1 MSTLVLLTESYPLG
15 GLTEPSFIGPEIDAL
30 AAEFDRVI
38 IAPVLNRG
46 PLLPLPPNVTADR
59 SFLSRRP
66 SSTDKGISLLWPDT
80 WRHIWADSSFIHSPR
95 QALAALAFSAYARH
109 YRRQI
114 HKLITHHSLDLANTL
129 FYSFWFDY
137 HTAALAGINGAKFIT
152 RAHGYDIYD
161 SENPFLSHS
170 WRQAALAR
178 MEACFPVSDHGTDY
192 IRTDYPEYAEKVHT
206 RHLGTAHPAGINPP
220 PSPAAGDSAFTL
232 MSIARVAPEKRV
244 DLLCRCLC
252 HWAGTHPSRQVRWI
266 HVGDGP
272 LMDALRREVAKAP
285 ANLTTEL
292 TGALPNAEVHR
303 LLATR
308 HVDITA
314 MLSRSEGLGL
324 AACESLSYGV
334 PVIATA
340 VGGLPETIDVRTGVL
355 LSPDPT
361 PEEFAR
367 RLDEAMPS
375 LTQMRPDARI
385 RWAENFDASR
395 LRREFAN
402 EIRNMLP

>member
-15 GLTEPSFIGPEIDAL
+15 GQTEPSFVGPEIDAL

-38 IAPVLNRG
+38 IVPVLDRG
-46 PLLPLPPNVTADR
+46 PQHPLPPNVTADL
-59 SFLSRRP
+59 SFLTRRP
-66 SSTDKGISLLWPDT
+66 SPTDKAAALLWPET
-80 WRHIWADSSFIHSPR
+80 WRHLWADRSFIHSPR

-114 HKLITHHSLDLANTL
+114 RKLVRRHSLDLTDTL

-137 HTAALAGINGAKFIT
+137 HTAALAGIKGAKFIT

-178 MEACFPVSDHGTDY
+178 MAACFPVSDFGTDY
-192 IRTDYPEYAEKVHT
+192 IRTDYPEYAAKIHS
-206 RHLGTAHPAGINPP
+206 RRLGSAPPVGINPP
-220 PSPAAGDSAFTL
+220 AAAGGDSAFTL

-252 HWAGTHPSRQVRWI
+252 HWAGTHPSRQVSWI

-272 LMDALRREVAKAP
+272 LTDTLRREAAKAP
-285 ANLTTEL
+285 ANLTIEL

-324 AACESLSYGV
+324 AACESMAYGV
-334 PVIATA
+334 PVMATD
-340 VGGLPETIDVRTGVL
+340 VGGLPETINDRTGVL

-367 RLDEAMPS
+367 RLDEAMPR
-375 LTQMRPDARI
+375 LPQMRPEARL

-395 LRREFAN
+395 LRKEFAH